1 MRIEIVDS
9 IELKVK
15 KLDFNLADS
24 IEKILQYVPKEHMFR
39 LSCILV
45 ADLPVHKSIPVGSQG
60 AYFGERNKKGAHI
73 ELYFENIF
81 PNSED
86 PDKFREMLV
95 ILQLSLATTIFHE
108 IGHHVQS
115 IRTHGVAQKRSE
127 EYADHYRDS
136 LWNKFLC
143 DNAQAINDCFQ
154 HLEDIALSKGLRLDV
169 INRMRSGWT
178 RDWEKARMSL
188 EPSLMGSR

>member
-1 MRIEIVDS
+1 MDN

-24 IEKILQYVPKEHMFR
+24 IEKILQCVPKEDVFR
-39 LSCILV
+39 LSYILV
-45 ADLPVHKSIPVGSQG
+45 TNLPVHKSIPVGSQG

-81 PNSED
+81 PNSEA
-86 PDKFREMLV
+86 PDKFRDMSV
-95 ILQLSLATTIFHE
+95 ILRLSLARTIFHE

-115 IRTHGVAQKRSE
+115 IRTHGITQKKSE

-136 LWNKFLC
+136 LLNKFLC
-143 DNAQAINDCFQ
+143 DNAQAVNDCFQ
-154 HLEDIALSKGLRLDV
+154 HLEDIALSKGLHLDV

-178 RDWEKARMSL
+178 RDWEKARASL
-188 EPSLMGSR
+188 EQNLVDHR

>member
-1 MRIEIVDS
+1 MRIKIVDS

-15 KLDFNLADS
+15 KLNFNLVDS
-24 IEKILQYVPKEHMFR
+24 IENILQYVPKEDMFR

-45 ADLPVHKSIPVGSQG
+45 ADLPVHKGIPGASQG

-81 PNSED
+81 PSSED
-86 PDKFREMLV
+86 SDKFREMFV
-95 ILQLSLATTIFHE
+95 ILQLSLSRTIFHE

-115 IRTHGVAQKRSE
+115 IRTHGVTQKRSE
-127 EYADHYRDS
+127 EYADHYSDS

-143 DNAQAINDCFQ
+143 NNAQAVNDCFQ

-169 INRMRSGWT
+169 IDKMRSGWI
-178 RDWEKARMSL
+178 RDLEKTRMSL
-188 EPSLMGSR
+188 GQNLANAR